1 MGPKGRAMVV
11 VVLAAALGFLA
22 ILGGG
27 LSGWGLAAAPDGSPS
42 GGGSAAAGSERL
54 VSVAGEGVVRIRPD
68 LARLQV
74 GVETR
79 AATAQQAQA
88 ENARLTQ
95 AVVDAV
101 LRLGVAGED
110 VQTAWLGL
118 SPEYDYSGKSPRLSG
133 YRAFN
138 QVNVTVRD
146 LGRVGRVVDAA
157 VAAGAN
163 NVSGVGF
170 GLSDEAAVRRQAL
183 GKAVEDA
190 RARAEALARA
200 AGVALGEVV
209 SLAEAE
215 APMPVPVFKREL
227 AMAEGDASSRTV
239 TPVEPGVVEFRAR
252 VTAVWA
258 LR

>member
-1 MGPKGRAMVV
+1 MAPKGRAMVV
-11 VVLAAALGFLA
+11 AALAAALGFLA

-27 LSGWGLAAAPDGSPS
+27 LSGWGSAAQDTSPS
-42 GGGSAAAGSERL
+42 GGERRATGSERL
-54 VSVAGEGVVRIRPD
+54 VSVAGEGVVRLRPD

-79 AATAQQAQA
+79 GPTAQRAQT
-88 ENARLTQ
+88 ENARLAQ
-95 AVVDAV
+95 AVMEAV
-101 LRLGVAGED
+101 LRLGVARED

-118 SPEYDYSGKSPRLSG
+118 APEYDYSGKNPRLVG

-146 LGRVGRVVDAA
+146 LGRVGQVVDAA

-163 NVSGVGF
+163 NVAGVTF
-170 GLSDEAAVRRQAL
+170 GLADEAAVRRQAL
-183 GKAVEDA
+183 GRAVEDA
-190 RARAEALARA
+190 RARAETLART
-200 AGVALGEVV
+200 AGVALGEVL

-215 APMPVPVFKREL
+215 APGPLPVFKREL
-227 AMAEGDASSRTV
+227 RTAEGDASSRTV
-239 TPVEPGVVEFRAR
+239 TPLEPGMVEFRAR